1 MIRPLSALISIAR
14 GQKKSSPD
22 EEAIGRSRG
31 GLSTKIHATVDALGN
46 PTSFLLTP
54 GQAHDLA
61 GADQLLPEIG
71 AETVI
76 ADKGYDAQERVIG
89 ILEKSG
95 KKAIIPSKSNVK
107 EPRIRILMSR
117 IKTFTEPVI

>member
-1 MIRPLSALISIAR
+1 MR

-61 GADQLLPEIG
+61 GADQLLPEVG
-71 AETVI
+71 AETVTR
-76 ADKGYDAQERVIG
+76 GQGLRCVVW
-89 ILEKSG
+89 L
-95 KKAIIPSKSNVK
+95 N
-107 EPRIRILMSR
+107 
-117 IKTFTEPVI
+117 

>member
-1 MIRPLSALISIAR
+1 M
-14 GQKKSSPD
+14 
-22 EEAIGRSRG
+22 
-31 GLSTKIHATVDALGN
+31 
-46 PTSFLLTP
+46 
-54 GQAHDLA
+54 
-61 GADQLLPEIG
+61 PEVR
-71 AETVI
+71 AKTVI

-89 ILEKSG
+89 LLEKSE